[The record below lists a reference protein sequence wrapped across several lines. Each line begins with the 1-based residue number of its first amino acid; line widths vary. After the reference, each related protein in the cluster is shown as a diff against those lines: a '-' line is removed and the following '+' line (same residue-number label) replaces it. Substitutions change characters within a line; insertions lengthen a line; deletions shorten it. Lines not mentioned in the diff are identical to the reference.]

1 MLKRKFWHPLVAAL
15 TLVAL
20 ISQGTWVL
28 AGTTGGMNGTVVDEN
43 SAPVQNALV
52 TVASPSQVAHTS
64 TDTNGKFNF
73 LALIP
78 DTYTLSVEKQGYES
92 QSLTGVT
99 VIADQNNSVNVATRR
114 VLRTIG
120 RVTSRAPSS
129 LIKPGT
135 VTDVYSISST
145 QQDKIASAG
154 GGGGLN
160 TAWSALSTVPGVFVL
175 PNQAGYIGAAP
186 ALSIRGG
193 DYDQIGYEIDG
204 VPVNR
209 AFDNY
214 PSGPASSLGQQELQ
228 VYTGVPP
235 ANAEANGLSGFI
247 NQVIRT
253 GTYPGFS
260 NIDLAIGGPSYYH
273 KTAFEVGGSSPNRN
287 FSYYLGIG
295 GYNQDFRYG
304 DQFNGSQYTNLYG
317 APLSFCDPGMSIA
330 LAPSCYGGYVN
341 GKGPFVAGGYNG
353 NTALFRLTNAG
364 AFSGGGNGQ
373 GSFQLAPY
381 QLGSLATITDRDN
394 VVNLHFGLPHKD
406 GTKDDIQLLGMVNYI
421 QNQFYSST
429 NDQGGIAAL
438 NAGTLGAP
446 FFYDGFQFNGAT
458 GQTLPAN
465 YQAMTSPYI
474 MPNVP
479 AHPYSNATTGFAGTI
494 PANERDGF
502 LNDQAIYKIQYT
514 HNMGSNALFKV
525 YGYTY
530 YSDWLNTG
538 PQALYADF
546 IGCCPADYELSS
558 HSRGVSGSFIDQIT
572 PTNLINFTGSY
583 VTSNTIRDNNTE
595 MVNGAYGSTTNNAR
609 TIFAVLVDSTN
620 PTNGLCYNSAAV
632 ATTCAIGSAGAFV
645 GPTGRAQWATLR
657 QAYSGTIAPA
667 PALTCGGGPCTYYVV
682 ENGNYATFNQVR
694 PNFYSGSLTDEWRP
708 SSKFT
713 LNVGVRFDD
722 FQYTGANTQGTGA
735 RTLFYNAFNMDTCF
749 NNSGNAVTVNGVRLV
764 PYGIADKVRDLGLA
778 SVATACPGGLSAMN
792 AQNPAGQPTATFPE
806 WEPRIGFTY
815 SLDPQTVVRASYG
828 RYAQGPNSA
837 FEQYNA
843 LQQDAPQLLYYTYA
857 FQQFGF
863 TAPEH
868 PITPSVSNNYDFSFE
883 HQFKGDTSIKVT
895 PFLRKTQGQIQQ
907 FYLNQPT
914 SFVSGLNVG
923 KQTSQGLEFELDKG
937 NFNAQGLSGRLS
949 LTYTNS
955 YINYTPLPNGT
966 SVITPLNAQIATYN
980 AYTKACAAGGALVG
994 TTACGTTVGRPGI
1007 AIQPA
1012 APCYTT
1018 AGVADNAC
1026 AAGSIAN
1033 PYWNAPAQGLLPI
1046 NGNFQTFDL
1055 LPQGFG
1061 SAVDGYGAPYIAS
1074 LVLNERV
1081 GKLSIAPILQM
1092 FAGQRYGAP
1101 ASTVGIAPDNCG
1113 AGLAGTTAGDPRYS
1127 TPGLGYQNGV
1137 GGAPFDSTN
1146 CGSIGAGGIPNPYTG
1161 AFDGIGAF
1169 VEPTQLQLHMQLS
1182 YELSPKVTLVANLT
1196 NIVNTCFGGTKVAW
1210 SVAGACSYGVVG
1222 GGTAGD
1228 VGNTF
1233 NPGAVIQPYVNTPYV
1248 PTFAG
1253 LPFSMYFNAKIKI

>member
-15 TLVAL
+15 TLVAFL
-20 ISQGTWVL
+20 SQGTWVL
-28 AGTTGGMNGTVVDEN
+28 AGTTGGLNGTVLDEN
-43 SAPVQNALV
+43 SAPIQNALV
-52 TVASPSQVAHTS
+52 TVASPSQVVHTN
-64 TDTNGKFNF
+64 TDTNGKFSF
-73 LALIP
+73 LSLIP
-78 DTYTLSVEKQGYES
+78 DTYTVSVEKTGYEAVS
-92 QSLTGVT
+92 QTGVT
-99 VIADQNNSVNVATRR
+99 VVADQNGTLNVATRR
-114 VLRTIG
+114 VIKQIA

-135 VTDVYSISST
+135 VTDVYSISAT
-145 QQDKIASAG
+145 QQDKIAAVG
-154 GGGGLN
+154 GGGNLN
-160 TAWSALSTVPGVFVL
+160 SAWSAIASVPGVFVL
-175 PNQAGYIGAAP
+175 PNQAGYIGAGP
-186 ALSIRGG
+186 SISIRGG

-253 GTYPGFS
+253 GTYPGFA
-260 NIDLAIGGPSYYH
+260 NIDLSIGGPAYYH
-273 KTAFEVGGSSPNRN
+273 KASFEVGGSSPNRN
-287 FSYYLGIG
+287 FSYYIGIG

-304 DQFNGSQYTNLYG
+304 DQFNGAQYSSTYG
-317 APLSFCDPGMSIA
+317 APLSFCDPSMSA
-330 LAPSCYGGYVN
+330 SFAPSCYTGG
-341 GKGPFVAGGYNG
+341 AYNG
-353 NTALFRLTNAG
+353 NTAQFRLSNAG

-373 GSFQLAPY
+373 GSFLLAPY
-381 QLGSLATITDRDN
+381 QLGSLATVVDRDN

-406 GTKDDIQLLGMVNYI
+406 GTKDDIQVLGMVNYI
-421 QNQFYSST
+421 QNSFYSST
-429 NDQGGIAAL
+429 NDQGGATFL
-438 NAGTLGAP
+438 NNSTLGAP
-446 FFYDGFQFNGAT
+446 FIFDGFQFNGAT

-465 YQAMTSPYI
+465 YQSMTGQYI

-479 AHPYSNATTGFAGTI
+479 AHPFSSSLTGFAAPV
-494 PANERDGF
+494 PANSRDGF
-502 LNDQAIYKIQYT
+502 LNDQAIYKVQYT

-525 YGYTY
+525 YGYSY

-558 HSRGVSGSFIDQIT
+558 HSRGLSGSFIDQIT
-572 PTNLINFTGSY
+572 PNNLINFTGSW
-583 VTSNTIRDNNTE
+583 TNSTTTRDNNTE
-595 MVNGAYGSTTNNAR
+595 MVNGAYGANSVNSR
-609 TIFAVLVDSTN
+609 TQFAVLVDPTN
-620 PTNGLCYNSAAV
+620 PTNGLCYTTAAV
-632 ATTCAIGSAGAFV
+632 ATTCSLS
-645 GPTGRAQWATLR
+645 GPAKFATLR
-657 QAYSGTIAPA
+657 QAYAGTIAPA
-667 PALTCGGGPCTYYVV
+667 PALNCGGGPCTYYVV
-682 ENGNYATFNQVR
+682 ENGNYATYNQVK
-694 PNFYSGSLTDEWRP
+694 PTFISGSLTDEWHP
-708 SSKFT
+708 SSKLT
-713 LNVGVRFDD
+713 INAGLRFDD
-722 FQYTGANTQGTGA
+722 FQYTGSSTAGTGA

-749 NNSGNAVTVNGVRLV
+749 NNSGSAVTVNGVRIA
-764 PYGIADKVRDLGLA
+764 PYGITDKIANLGLA
-778 SVATACPGGLSAMN
+778 SVGTACPGGLQAMN
-792 AQNPAGQPTATFPE
+792 AQNPAGQLTSTFPE
-806 WEPRIGFTY
+806 WQPRLGFTY
-815 SLDPQTVVRASYG
+815 SLDPQTVLRASYG

-837 FEQYNA
+837 FVQYNA
-843 LQQDAPQLLYYTYA
+843 LQQDAPYLLYNTYS

-883 HQFKGDTSIKVT
+883 HQFKGDTSVKVT

-907 FYLNQPT
+907 FYLNQAT

-937 NFNAQGLSGRLS
+937 NFAAQGLSARLS
-949 LTYTNS
+949 FTYTNS
-955 YINYTPLPNGT
+955 YINYTPLPNGS

-980 AYTKACAAGGALVG
+980 GYTKACATGGSLAGSASCGSTVSGAV
-994 TTACGTTVGRPGI
+994 
-1007 AIQPA
+1007 A

-1018 AGVADNAC
+1018 GGAADNAC

-1061 SAVDGYGAPYIAS
+1061 SAVDAYGAPYVAS

-1081 GKLSIAPILQM
+1081 GKWSIAPIVQM

-1101 ASTVGIAPDNCG
+1101 ASTVGIAPDTCG
-1113 AGLAGTTAGDPRYS
+1113 AGLAGSTVGDPRYS
-1127 TPGLGYQNGV
+1127 TAGLGYQNGV
-1137 GGAPFDSTN
+1137 GGSPFNAYN
-1146 CGSIGAGGIPNPYTG
+1146 CGSIGPGGIPNPYTG

-1169 VEPTQLQLHMQLS
+1169 VAPMQLQMHMQIS

-1196 NIVNTCFGGTKVAW
+1196 NLVNSCFGGTKVAW
-1210 SVAGACSYGVVG
+1210 AVTKACGYGVVG
-1222 GGTAGD
+1222 GGTTGD
-1228 VGNTF
+1228 VGNTY
-1233 NPGAVIQPYVNTPYV
+1233 NPGAVIQPYVNTPYE
-1248 PTFAG
+1248 PTFPG
-1253 LPFSMYFNAKIKI
+1253 LPFSIYVNAKIKI